1 MRQAVHRITPAGAG
15 KSLAGRGMTARSRD
29 HPRGCGEKGSINYI
43 WGLVRGSPPRV
54 RGKVEQI
61 FLDWDH
67 RGITPAGAGKSS
79 LIGNL
84 LPGSGDHPRGCG
96 EKAQKGAAAATQ
108 LGSPPRVRGKA
119 RELRDKAALIGI
131 TPAGAGK
138 SHNNLRWLCC
148 CRDHPRGCGEKSPN
162 NLIHSG
168 NEGSPPRVRG
178 KVVQQRKLRVSVRIT
193 PAGAGKRPR

>member
-1 MRQAVHRITPAGAG
+1 MGSPPRVRGKGGFSSMRQAVHRITPAGAG

-96 EKAQKGAAAATQ
+96 EKILEQRDRAHTE
-108 LGSPPRVRGKA
+108 GSPPRVRGKA

-138 SHNNLRWLCC
+138 SFPERSLLSPSQ
-148 CRDHPRGCGEKSPN
+148 DHPRGCGEKTKRIPI
-162 NLIHSG
+162 LG
-168 NEGSPPRVRG
+168 RFLLAA
-178 KVVQQRKLRVSVRIT
+178 VQISFSFK
-193 PAGAGKRPR
+193 

>member
-108 LGSPPRVRGKA
+108 LGSPPRVRGKDSRTA
-119 RELRDKAALIGI
+119 GQDPHGGI

-138 SHNNLRWLCC
+138 SPGTARQGRPH
-148 CRDHPRGCGEKSPN
+148 RDHPRGCGEKP
-162 NLIHSG
+162 
-168 NEGSPPRVRG
+168 
-178 KVVQQRKLRVSVRIT
+178 
-193 PAGAGKRPR
+193 